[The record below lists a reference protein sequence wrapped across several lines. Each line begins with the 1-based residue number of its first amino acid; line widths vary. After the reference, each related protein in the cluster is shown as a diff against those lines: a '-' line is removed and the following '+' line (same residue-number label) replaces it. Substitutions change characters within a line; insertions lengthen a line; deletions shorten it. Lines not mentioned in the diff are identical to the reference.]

1 MCRPRVLSTR
11 ESDEIARELAKVGV
25 HPGGIEKLVPKGV
38 VRLVKVRRLP
48 GAAAHILK
56 QTMLSIGGDVGV
68 SYGSLTMQDTTT
80 DAIILGTE
88 THFRR
93 LIENLKPQPLNL
105 RELSEEIEKAL
116 ARFNRRRFRVAAGEH
131 LLEMGGRTLL
141 MGIVNVTPDSFSDGG
156 EFFGPD
162 RAAERCL
169 QLAEEGADIIDVG
182 GESSRPGSEGVS
194 AEQELRRVMPVLE
207 KVSGKL
213 DVPVS
218 IDTVKPQVARE
229 AVAAGVSIVND
240 ISGLGNEEMIAAVAE
255 LGAAVVIMHIKGMPR
270 TMQANPHYDDLM
282 TEIIDFL
289 SERMEAA
296 VRGGVPEEKILVD
309 PGIGFGKTADDNY
322 RIIRRLE
329 ELRCLGRPIVVGPSR
344 KSFIGK
350 VVKGTPRERVF
361 GTAAAVALCI
371 TNGAGV
377 VRVHDLRQM
386 KEVAAVADEF
396 VALRTGMAEGH
407 AGSEEPK

>member
-1 MCRPRVLSTR
+1 
-11 ESDEIARELAKVGV
+11 
-25 HPGGIEKLVPKGV
+25 
-38 VRLVKVRRLP
+38 
-48 GAAAHILK
+48 
-56 QTMLSIGGDVGV
+56 MLSIGGDVGV

-116 ARFNRRRFRVAAGEH
+116 ARFKRRRFRVAAGER
-131 LLEMGGRTLL
+131 LLEVGGRTLL

-162 RAAERCL
+162 RGAERCF

-194 AEQELRRVMPVLE
+194 AEEELRRVMPVLE

-213 DVPVS
+213 DVPFS

-229 AVAAGVSIVND
+229 AVAAGASIVND
-240 ISGLGNEEMIAAVAE
+240 ISGFGNEEMIAAVAK
-255 LGAAVVIMHIKGMPR
+255 LGAAVVIMHIKGTPR

-289 SERMEAA
+289 AERIEAA

-309 PGIGFGKTADDNY
+309 PGIGFGKTGDDNY
-322 RIIRRLE
+322 RIIHRLE

-371 TNGAGV
+371 EKGADI
-377 VRVHDLRQM
+377 VRVHDVRQM

-396 VALRTGMAEGH
+396 VALRAGMAEGP